1 MRGIAGSGGADSVVE
16 FTDQL
21 FGHLRRVDQRRW
33 AHAYVLG
40 LLRTPGKKTMRRI
53 AAAASDSPTASQALH
68 QFINESPWDWAP
80 VCDRLRQWTE
90 ARVRPRAWTVAPV
103 VLPKRG
109 EKSCGVHRR
118 FIPHTGRTVN
128 CQIGTAVFLSTDA
141 GDFPVG
147 WSLLLPEAWAQG
159 ALRERARV
167 PEEAVARPETHVLN
181 LVEPLVRTSRHE
193 PVPVVVD
200 VDGYLDVRPLL
211 HGLIRGRRDFVV
223 AVPDGLPLAPFTA
236 ARPVRAQVRAA
247 ARIVGASPSGAERV
261 RGLVRNQLV
270 QLPFGSAEQRPQP
283 FRLFARPG
291 TGPGGPGRLWLTNM
305 VDRPLGEL
313 VRHTERTAAAGE
325 AVHLLERDFGLKDFE
340 GRSFPG
346 WHHHMT
352 LVSAAFAHS
361 RLSDVPAD
369 GNSPLGMPAD
379 WADEGSFRRDL
390 TLLTAS

>member
-1 MRGIAGSGGADSVVE
+1 MRGTAGSGGPDSVNR

-21 FGHLRRVDQRRW
+21 FGHLRRIDQRRW

-40 LLRTPGKKTMRRI
+40 LLTTPGKKSMRRL

-68 QFINESPWDWAP
+68 QFINESPWDWTP
-80 VCDRLRQWTE
+80 VCDRLRHWTE

-118 FIPHTGRTVN
+118 FVPHTGRTVN
-128 CQIGTAVFLSTDA
+128 CQVGTALFMSTDV

-147 WSLLLPEAWAQG
+147 WSLLLPEAWARG
-159 ALRERARV
+159 DLRERARV
-167 PEEAVARPETHVLN
+167 PDEVVARPETHVLG
-181 LVEPLVRTSRHE
+181 LVELLARPSRHE

-211 HGLIRGRRDFVV
+211 HGLIRGRHDFVV

-236 ARPVRAQVRAA
+236 ARPARAQARPAVRMLT
-247 ARIVGASPSGAERV
+247 GSSGPERAV
-261 RGLVRNQLV
+261 RGPVRHQLV
-270 QLPFGSAEQRPQP
+270 QLPFTPAEQRPQP
-283 FRLFARPG
+283 FRLFAGPG
-291 TGPGGPGRLWLTNM
+291 TRANGLGRLWLTNM
-305 VDRPLGEL
+305 VDRTVGEL
-313 VRHTERTAAAGE
+313 ARYAERTTATGE
-325 AVHLLERDFGLKDFE
+325 TVDRLERGFGLKDFE

-352 LVSAAFAHS
+352 LVSAAFAYS
-361 RLSDVPAD
+361 RLTAGPEAYGALDVPAD
-369 GNSPLGMPAD
+369 
-379 WADEGSFRRDL
+379 WAREDDFGRAMDL
-390 TLLTAS
+390 LSA

>member
-1 MRGIAGSGGADSVVE
+1 MRGADSVNR

-21 FGHLRRVDQRRW
+21 FGHLRRIDQRRW

-40 LLRTPGKKTMRRI
+40 LLTTPGKKSMRRL

-68 QFINESPWDWAP
+68 QFINESPWDWTP
-80 VCDRLRQWTE
+80 VCDRLRHWTE
-90 ARVRPRAWTVAPV
+90 GRVRPRAWTIAPV

-109 EKSCGVHRR
+109 DKSCGVHRR

-128 CQIGTAVFLSTDA
+128 CQIGTGLFMSTDA

-159 ALRERARV
+159 DLRERARI
-167 PEEAVARPETHVLN
+167 PDAAAARPESHVLR
-181 LVEPLVRTSRHE
+181 LVELLVGSSRHE

-211 HGLIRGRRDFVV
+211 HGLMRARRDFVV
-223 AVPDGLPLAPFTA
+223 AVPDGLPLAPFTG
-236 ARPVRAQVRAA
+236 ARPVRAQPRAA
-247 ARIVGASPSGAERV
+247 VRMLGATAGPERPV

-270 QLPFGSAEQRPQP
+270 QLPFTRDEQRPRP
-283 FRLFARPG
+283 FRLFAGPG
-291 TGPGGPGRLWLTNM
+291 TRANGLGRLWLTNI
-305 VDRPLGEL
+305 VDRPVGEL
-313 VRHTERTAAAGE
+313 MRYTDRTAAAGE
-325 AVHLLERDFGLKDFE
+325 TVDRLERGFGLRDFE

-352 LVSAAFAHS
+352 LVSAAFAFS
-361 RLSDVPAD
+361 RLTAASDEYEDLGLPA
-369 GNSPLGMPAD
+369 G
-379 WADEGSFRRDL
+379 WARENEFGRTMDL
-390 TLLTAS
+390 LSA